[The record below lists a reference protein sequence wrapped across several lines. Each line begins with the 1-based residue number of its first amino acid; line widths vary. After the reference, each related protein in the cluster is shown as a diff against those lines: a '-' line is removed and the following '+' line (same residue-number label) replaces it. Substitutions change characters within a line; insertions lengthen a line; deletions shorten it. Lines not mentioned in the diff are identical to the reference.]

1 MPNLGLNLFNL
12 YKQYFKLF
20 IMTKIQY
27 EVDINASVEQ
37 VFEYYTNPDNIKKA
51 WPQDIVKESESLSGS
66 KNEEGSE
73 MKVKG
78 EFMGRED
85 EMILEVSDKE
95 QNKRL
100 ITEQK
105 DGPFKSWISTQ
116 EFNPSNGQSTH
127 IRHIIEYELPNTG
140 KIANFLTGDQ
150 AKNKI
155 QQSLQQAAQT
165 VKQKLESNS
174 VRS

>member
-1 MPNLGLNLFNL
+1 
-12 YKQYFKLF
+12 
-20 IMTKIQY
+20 MTKIQY

-85 EMILEVSDKE
+85 EMILQVSDKE

-100 ITEQK
+100 VTEQK

-116 EFNPSNGQSTH
+116 EFNQSNGQGTH
-127 IRHIIEYELPNTG
+127 IRHIIEYELPTTG

-165 VKQKLESNS
+165 VKQKLDSNS
-174 VRS
+174 VRSNA